1 MFFRWN
7 PTDYVGFPPFLKL
20 VFSLFVVLLQ
30 NSYFLNYSVSN
41 SLHSTADGLCCTFY
55 LLRWGFQLQNL
66 WLVFPY
72 DFYPVNTSFWT
83 CLFLWFHCLSEF
95 SCKFL
100 QQQSLC
106 VSDHL
111 DYKIPCLDAWL
122 LKNYLVAM
130 TYFLNFFM
138 LLVLYPCFHIWNSRH
153 LTSLLVAFGWVI
165 LLAGTVTWHFLCFY
179 MGIPDLFLVLLRA
192 ELLSFSAFDS

>member
-1 MFFRWN
+1 MESYRLHRLFALFK
-7 PTDYVGFPPFLKL
+7 TCFLLIRCVTSKFL
-20 VFSLFVVLLQ
+20 FSQLFSLEFATLYCRWLVL
-30 NSYFLNYSVSN
+30 
-41 SLHSTADGLCCTFY
+41 Y
-55 LLRWGFQLQNL
+55 LLLTSLRFSAPES
-66 WLVFPY
+66 LVFPY

-106 VSDHL
+106 LSDHL
-111 DYKIPCLDAWL
+111 DYKIPCLEAWL

-179 MGIPDLFLVLLRA
+179 MGIPDLFLLLPRA
-192 ELLSFSAFDS
+192 EL